1 MGILIDTIAIIII
14 LVFMGVLVY
23 GGYLVKELDYD

>member
-23 GGYLVKELDYD
+23 SGYLAKELDYD